1 MSFMFPSPS
10 MKFEAAVR
18 DVAQGKVKA
27 RALAAQALGDATD
40 PTEKRRAVQALLVAL
55 DDNEPEVRMEAASS
69 LGELRD
75 PSAIT
80 LLVKRLDDGAPAVRQ
95 HAAIALGSIGGGDAC
110 EPLAQALKSGPP
122 DLRFQAATSI
132 AEIDGAR
139 AFEPL
144 VAALADK
151 DPQVVA
157 AAALSLGAIE
167 DKTAID
173 PLAKALDHKEA
184 ATRFDIAYALAELG
198 DARGREYLVA
208 GLSQE
213 DRAWDAVTA
222 IAWLGGADDA
232 EALGRAV
239 ASRHT
244 PTEAATLAAGK
255 LLVIQPNGAHHD
267 AARKFLVANL
277 TSRKGHVRGL
287 AIEQLGAVAGSWAIA
302 PLEKLAK
309 SYKGSD
315 FIDAIGAALQS
326 IKGRA

>member
-1 MSFMFPSPS
+1 MFPSTS
-10 MKFEAAVR
+10 MTFEAALR

-27 RALAAQALGDATD
+27 RASAAQALGDAKD
-40 PTEKRRAVQALLVAL
+40 PTEKRRAVEALILAL

-95 HAAIALGSIGGGDAC
+95 HAAIALGTIGGEDAF
-110 EPLAQALKSGPP
+110 EPLAGKLRSGPP
-122 DLRFQAATSI
+122 DLRYQAATSL

-144 VAALADK
+144 VAALGDK

-157 AAALSLGAIE
+157 AAALSLGAVE
-167 DKTAID
+167 DKNAI
-173 PLAKALDHKEA
+173 PHLVKALEHKEA
-184 ATRFDIAYALAELG
+184 ATRFDVAYALSELG
-198 DARGREYLVA
+198 DGRGREYLVA
-208 GLSQE
+208 GLSE
-213 DRAWDAVTA
+213 EARSWDAVTA
-222 IAWLGGADDA
+222 LARLAGPDDA
-232 EALGRAV
+232 EALGRAI

-244 PTEAATLAAGK
+244 PSEAATLAAGK

-267 AARKFLVANL
+267 AARKLLISNL

-287 AIEQLGAVAGSWAIA
+287 AIEQLGAVAGTWGVA

-315 FIDAIGAALQS
+315 FIDAIAAALQS
-326 IKGRA
+326 IKDRDA

>member
-1 MSFMFPSPS
+1 MT
-10 MKFEAAVR
+10 FEAALR
-18 DVAQGKVKA
+18 DIAQGKVKA
-27 RALAAQALGDATD
+27 RAQAAQALGDATD
-40 PTEKRRAVQALLVAL
+40 ATEKRRAVEALLLAL

-69 LGELRD
+69 LGEFRD

-95 HAAIALGSIGGGDAC
+95 HAAIALGTIGSAEAF

-144 VAALADK
+144 VAALGDK

-167 DKTAID
+167 DKTAVE
-173 PLAKALDHKEA
+173 PLAKALDHKQA

-198 DARGREYLVA
+198 DARGRDYLVA
-208 GLSQE
+208 GLSE
-213 DRAWDAVTA
+213 EERAWDAVTA
-222 IAWLGGADDA
+222 LAWLGKPDDA
-232 EALGRAV
+232 EALGRAI

-255 LLVIQPNGAHHD
+255 LLVIQPNGTHHD
-267 AARKFLVANL
+267 AARKVLVSNL

-287 AIEQLGAVAGSWAIA
+287 AIEQLGAVAGAWAVA

-315 FIDAIGAALQS
+315 FIDAIGTALQA
-326 IKGRA
+326 IRDREAK